1 MHPFKIA
8 NKSNFQSGKRPMNGW
23 TLALCSGDDVPCF
36 LYIIHG
42 TVFFN
47 NSLDVNV
54 LPPLRRN
61 QRISLPK
68 KKVRCFG
75 EQNTIS
81 WTGNVTKIVIQP
93 NWRYL

>member
-1 MHPFKIA
+1 
-8 NKSNFQSGKRPMNGW
+8 MNGW

-54 LPPLRRN
+54 LPALRRN
-61 QRISLPK
+61 QRIDWANAKDAASESRTPLDGGATSQEPSFSRIGG
-68 KKVRCFG
+68 V
-75 EQNTIS
+75 S
-81 WTGNVTKIVIQP
+81 D
-93 NWRYL
+93 LS